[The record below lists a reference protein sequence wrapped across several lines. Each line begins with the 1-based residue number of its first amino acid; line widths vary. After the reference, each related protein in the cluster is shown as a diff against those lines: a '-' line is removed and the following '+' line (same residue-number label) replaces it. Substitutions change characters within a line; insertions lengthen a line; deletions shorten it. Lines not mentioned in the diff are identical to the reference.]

1 MEASIAMMSKNQRVH
16 ARDTRRLLLFFAL
29 AFTGTLAFRI
39 SMPAIA
45 FHVRS
50 VLEASALGVG
60 LLTAVFF
67 AARAGFSV
75 IAGRIYD
82 RFGSRASIVA
92 TGCFAL
98 NAVAAYS
105 YLLGDSLAWML
116 LIRGVQG
123 ALNGLAWVLV
133 QAMLGDVAE
142 ESFRGR
148 AFSVYF
154 ACGSLGIMTGNALYA
169 MLANKPLMLVLG
181 ASSLFFIVAALLAF
195 VAGRE
200 IAVTSRSRQRAKWEA
215 RSRSTGGAKI
225 VIRATLLLL
234 VTVLGVSMYLSI
246 AKGDL
251 VYVLFKEIHGIKRS
265 TVAWIVSVSTLAS
278 LLAGYLISW
287 VSDRISTLWAL
298 RISTTISLAG
308 CLLMSIGSLPVSA
321 MGLAF
326 FYAGTS
332 GILPVTRRIATTYY
346 KMRGTVLGLVNAT
359 GNIGNIAGSMIA
371 GYLYDAM
378 GAKMLILGGVGIVK
392 TEALMST
399 TVVLSLI
406 ASFLLRALPREKRG

>member
-1 MEASIAMMSKNQRVH
+1 MSENQRVH
-16 ARDTRRLLLFFAL
+16 ARVTQRLLLLFAL

-50 VLEASALGVG
+50 VLEASAFGVG

-67 AARAGFSV
+67 AARATFAV

-82 RFGSRASIVA
+82 KYGSRASIVA
-92 TGCFAL
+92 TVCFAL

-116 LIRGVQG
+116 LVRGVQG

-133 QAMLGDVAE
+133 QAMLGDAAE

-148 AFSVYF
+148 AFSIYF
-154 ACGSLGIMTGNALYA
+154 TCGSLGIMAGNALYA
-169 MLANKPLMLVLG
+169 MLASKPLTIVLG
-181 ASSLFFIVAALLAF
+181 VSSLFFCVSALLAF
-195 VAGRE
+195 AAGRKTGV
-200 IAVTSRSRQRAKWEA
+200 ARRSREIVKGEA
-215 RSRSTGGAKI
+215 RSRSGGRARI
-225 VIRATLLLL
+225 VMGATLLLL
-234 VTVLGVSMYLSI
+234 AIVLGTAMYNSI

-251 VYVLFKEIHGIKRS
+251 VYVLFKEIHGIQRS
-265 TVAWIVSVSTLAS
+265 TVAWIISVSTLAS
-278 LLAGYLISW
+278 MLAGYLISW

-298 RISTTISLAG
+298 RMSATISLAG
-308 CLLMSIGSLPVSA
+308 CLLMSTGSLPVSA
-321 MGLAF
+321 IGLAF

-346 KMRGTVLGLVNAT
+346 KMKGTVLGLVNAA

-371 GYLYDAM
+371 GCLYDAM
-378 GAKMLILGGVGIVK
+378 GAEMLILGGVGIVK
-392 TEALMST
+392 TEALMSIMVAMST
-399 TVVLSLI
+399 I
-406 ASFLLRALPREKRG
+406 ASFLLRSLPREKRG